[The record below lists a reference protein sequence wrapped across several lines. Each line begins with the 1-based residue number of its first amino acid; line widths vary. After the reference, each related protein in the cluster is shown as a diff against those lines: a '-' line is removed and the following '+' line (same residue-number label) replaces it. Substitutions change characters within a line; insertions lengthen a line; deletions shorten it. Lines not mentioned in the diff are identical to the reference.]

1 MQSRARWVMLFVAL
15 AYAAGA
21 PVNAQQPAPR
31 RLTLNDAIGLALKQN
46 LSVRVASAQ
55 VEELEGTR
63 DRRRASLLP
72 HVNGDAL
79 ANRENI
85 DLGAMGISF
94 PEVPNVVGPFNHYDF
109 RLSASQSLIDRHS
122 YHN

>member
-1 MQSRARWVMLFVAL
+1 MWRCRLRR
-15 AYAAGA
+15 GR
-21 PVNAQQPAPR
+21 PCDAQQTPPR
-31 RLTLNDAIGLALKQN
+31 RLTLRDAIGLALKQN

-94 PEVPNVVGPFNHYDF
+94 PEVP
-109 RLSASQSLIDRHS
+109 DRRRS
-122 YHN
+122 VRALRFPPLGEPILD